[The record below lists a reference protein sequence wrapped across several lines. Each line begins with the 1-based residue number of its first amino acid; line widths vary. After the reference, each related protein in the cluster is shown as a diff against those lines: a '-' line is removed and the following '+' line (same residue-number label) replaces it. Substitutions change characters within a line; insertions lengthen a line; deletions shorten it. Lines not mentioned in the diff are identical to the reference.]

1 MKSLKFILHF
11 VGILFFP
18 IVIFVLSAIIWQ
30 NNKVLVEGFALV
42 GSLWKIERIALYQL
56 LLVFLLV
63 GAALPL
69 CFMFLLRSERRL
81 FKALAKLRQLER
93 EEKGAAL
100 KSSQKPLKQ
109 TNAAPPD
116 FPATE
121 EIKKEQNDERSS

>member
-93 EEKGAAL
+93 EESSKIE
-100 KSSQKPLKQ
+100 KSSKPSKQ
-109 TNAAPPD
+109 TNVEQSDSVAS
-116 FPATE
+116 E